1 MSWFD
6 ASNFANLAKNAL
18 KEAQK
23 TIDKALDITEDEEE
37 GTFDCSGFENCSNPS
52 PFFSFESSAVVIFEV
67 HLFAYFLSI

>member
-37 GTFDCSGFENCSNPS
+37 GTSIYFYIRAFVTV
-52 PFFSFESSAVVIFEV
+52 FFI
-67 HLFAYFLSI
+67 LLYFL